1 MKVLRY
7 IVATIAAL
15 LVWPIVAV
23 GVGMLLAVIIPPR
36 EGQFF
41 LGVWLDWHALPG
53 ALIGLAVGIQVF
65 RRLLEPRKRQER
77 RNERDPT

>member
-1 MKVLRY
+1 MKALRY

-15 LVWPIVAV
+15 LIWPIVAV

-36 EGQFF
+36 EGEFF

-53 ALIGLAVGIQVF
+53 ALIGLAVGIHVF
-65 RRLLEPRKRQER
+65 RRLIKPWRTQQH
-77 RNERDPT
+77 RDDRAA